1 MDIQHDSSDKTV
13 NIIGTPGIMK
23 MNESLMINTSL
34 LQLNIEREKNMKQRK
49 QRQPVHIQTYRLQN
63 KRFWIE
69 NVITSIEIQSYTF
82 NH

>member
-1 MDIQHDSSDKTV
+1 MDTQHDSSDKTV

-49 QRQPVHIQTYRLQN
+49 KRQPVHIQTYRLQN